1 MSHENNEFVKVIP
14 SRDFTKEML
23 VSEDGYTLPY
33 RLFIPRDYDCGVFYP
48 LMLFM
53 HGAGE
58 RGCGNEAQVE
68 VALPHVFD
76 DPDSPAYNS
85 IIIAPQCPEDKQWVY
100 TPWDKGNYTCV
111 DVVESRE
118 LQAVVEI
125 IKNVCNEY
133 NVDKSRIYVTGLSMG
148 GFASWD
154 LMARHP
160 GIFAAGMPV
169 CGGGDPTRA
178 KVLAEI
184 PIRTFHGLLDDVVP
198 TEGTRE
204 MYAAVKAQGKG
215 NITFSEFAD
224 GDHAIWDRVYMNKT
238 NINWLFSHV
247 KPQRKSAD
255 RKIDYRKVGA
265 AGLAIGLI
273 GAALIVMGK
282 KKKK

>member
-1 MSHENNEFVKVIP
+1 MSHEEKEFVPVVP

-33 RLFIPRDYDCGVFYP
+33 RLYIPRDYDCGAFYP

-118 LQAVVEI
+118 LQAVIEI

-160 GIFAAGMPV
+160 RLFAAGMPV

-178 KVLAEI
+178 KALAEI
-184 PIRTFHGLLDDVVP
+184 PIRTFHGFLDDVVP
-198 TEGTRE
+198 AEGTRE
-204 MYAAVKAQGKG
+204 MYSAVKAQGKG
-215 NITFSEFAD
+215 KITYTEFMD

-238 NINWLFSHV
+238 NIKWLFSQV
-247 KPQRKSAD
+247 KPQKEAGEK
-255 RKIDYRKVGA
+255 KINYRKVGA
-265 AGLAIGLI
+265 AGLAIGLV
-273 GAALIVMGK
+273 GAALIIIGK
-282 KKKK
+282 KRKK